1 MRNLSA
7 AVQAKI
13 TQKLG
18 VEPVNILEV
27 QWATDGP
34 WIKYADKDITDYEF
48 NIKGNILS
56 ISQLESVV
64 KLDGQGQTQGL
75 SVVLSDTSGDLKTA
89 FDGTDLHG
97 KKCKLTQWFEG
108 LPLSERFT
116 IYQGEINSPIVWGE
130 GDRSLSFE
138 VVTKLSDVEIGFSPE
153 EGQFPYLPNSII
165 GKPWPIVF
173 GSVFQ
178 LPAVLLNE
186 IPRTQTTIASGTVD
200 PTLAPRIHEL
210 SQIINSLTAIW
221 LMYVIGEGVARNNAS
236 NAQFEYENADT
247 EEEARFWAGEVVRFT
262 ALAEQYRSA
271 AGSALTQRSQAEAEL
286 NNLRVTQVGQ
296 ITNSPDSI
304 ELVDASNYPQGT
316 QLELQIG
323 EIQLSGSVSG
333 NTLTVFDSSND
344 NFDGD
349 FSEPFGFTFAQAGEL
364 VHILSASPLVYI
376 ISIIPVTVEDV
387 QVYKTIGSSKVLT
400 TILSSYYT
408 IKTETM
414 GPYEVT
420 YLTVEVPIS
429 TLDNTLGDEIFITCT
444 SNIGPNTVD
453 ILRWIVETYTTFDID
468 ETSFASVKVFIENY
482 PSHFALLERKNVLS
496 VLEEIAFQAR
506 CAIWVSNNIIYLKY
520 LSEEDVTASTFT
532 ESNIDAGS
540 LSVFTTTSEEI
551 VTKLVAEWVE
561 GYAQGGPH
569 TLILRNNGTPYGIRE
584 RTIDFYIYN
593 IAELVAKS
601 ATFWSIRLSNVWKHL
616 SFSTFIDKLAIETF
630 DLVTFNFA
638 ENFVA
643 TGSVTGQI
651 LQADYNLRDQLISIE
666 AIVPVRCGEMEA
678 YPFYWPKDISTDFL
692 FPTDEEILNGVS
704 GGGGIGEDVEGGIEL
719 SELYKTNQGS
729 YSFQKSRNSLGETGY
744 TRTWNYHEEK
754 PTDIDDTKPEPKHA
768 TTDIKDSVEPEYNYS
783 YGNYYVDPV
792 EPLVPEIPPEISLSV
807 PAQITS
813 RVSRYVYLADV
824 YLRGLS
830 QEPETGAEV
839 KQQQLSFESEIPIG
853 TWALVAYNRRN
864 FIEIDIEGNETVTQ
878 VTEYD
883 MQVPIW
889 L

>member
-1 MRNLSA
+1 MRILSA
-7 AVQAKI
+7 AVQDKI
-13 TQKLG
+13 NQKLG

-27 QWATDGP
+27 QWAVDGP
-34 WIKYADKDITDYEF
+34 YIKYADKDITDYEF
-48 NIKGNILS
+48 NIAGNILS

-97 KKCKLTQWFEG
+97 KKCRLTQWFEG

-116 IYQGEINSPIVWGE
+116 IYQGEINSPIVWSE

-153 EGQFPYLPNSII
+153 EGQFPFLPNSII
-165 GKPWPIVF
+165 GKSWPIVF

-186 IPRTQTTIASGTVD
+186 IPRTQTTIAAGTVD
-200 PTLAPRIHEL
+200 PTLAQRIREL
-210 SQIINSLTAIW
+210 IQTINLLQTLFILYAT
-221 LMYVIGEGVARNNAS
+221 GEGVALSLVDDAVWNFLHS
-236 NAQFEYENADT
+236 ET
-247 EEEARFWAGEVVRFT
+247 PEEARFWVAEGARFQSM
-262 ALAEQYRSA
+262 ADGYHSA
-271 AGSALTQRSQAEAEL
+271 QISAVTQREAAENELRNLQDVEFSQK
-286 NNLRVTQVGQ
+286 Q
-296 ITNSPDSI
+296 NSPDLI

-323 EIQLSGSVSG
+323 EIQLSGSISG
-333 NTLTVFDSSND
+333 NTLTVLDSFNP
-344 NFDGD
+344 NFDDD
-349 FSEPFGFTFAQAGEL
+349 FSVPFGFTFAQAGKL

-376 ISIIPVTVEDV
+376 ISLVPVEVEDV
-387 QVYKTIGSSKVLT
+387 QVYKTVGSNRVLT
-400 TILSSYYT
+400 TIPSSYYV

-420 YLTVEVPIS
+420 YLTVEKPIS
-429 TLDNTLGDEIFITCT
+429 VLDNTLSDEVFITCT
-444 SNIGPNTVD
+444 SDVGPNTVD
-453 ILRWIVETYTTFDID
+453 ILRWIIETYTSFDID
-468 ETSFASVKVFIENY
+468 EVSFVKVKDYLENY
-482 PSHFALLERKNVLS
+482 PSHFALLDRKNVLT

-506 CAIWVSNNIIYLKY
+506 CAIWVSNNTVYLKY
-520 LSEEDVTASTFT
+520 LSEEDVTTNTFT

-551 VTKLVAEWVE
+551 VTKLTAEWVE

-569 TLILRNNGTPYGIRE
+569 TLILRNNGSLYGIRE
-584 RTIDFYIYN
+584 RTINFYIYN

-616 SFSTFIDKLAIETF
+616 SFNTFIDKLATETF

-643 TGSVTGQI
+643 NGSVTGQI
-651 LQADYNLRDQLISIE
+651 LRADYNLQDQLISID

-692 FPTDEEILNGVS
+692 FPTDEEILSGVA
-704 GGGGIGEDVEGGIEL
+704 GGGGIGEDIEGGIEL
-719 SELYKTNQGS
+719 SSLYKTQQGS
-729 YSFQKSRNSLGETGY
+729 YNFTKSKSDTGITY
-744 TRTWNYHEEK
+744 FRRFHRTEEK
-754 PTDIDDTKPEPKHA
+754 PTDIDDVKPEPEHA
-768 TTDIKDSVEPEYNYS
+768 TSDIKDSVSPEYDYS
-783 YGNYYVDPV
+783 YGDYYVDPV
-792 EPLVPEIPPEISLSV
+792 EPIEPQLPPTESKSIPGIVKSKISDNLYLVD
-807 PAQITS
+807 A
-813 RVSRYVYLADV
+813 YV
-824 YLRGLS
+824 RGLNLAPT
-830 QEPETGAEV
+830 EAEV
-839 KQQQLSFESEIPIG
+839 LQLQMDFSGDTPGAIPDGTWVLIAYNSWIPEDGDGTILESEY
-853 TWALVAYNRRN
+853 T
-864 FIEIDIEGNETVTQ
+864 
-878 VTEYD
+878 
-883 MQVPIW
+883 MQVPVW